1 MVRDKDGYFFDNHWG
16 ISGMSRF
23 DHRSFGGNANLF
35 MVLMVLE
42 IMEVRLLTIHKFIKH
57 FHKYLPIN

>member
-23 DHRSFGGNANLF
+23 DHRSFGGSKPVYGHYGFRDNGSAIN
-35 MVLMVLE
+35 
-42 IMEVRLLTIHKFIKH
+42 TIHKFIKH
-57 FHKYLPIN
+57 FHKYLPII